1 MRMSEE
7 PQEQVPNRPVE
18 FVAVINSFNR
28 RALLEKALGS
38 LTQALRNAPFG
49 SAIVVFE
56 AGSKDG
62 SVEFLRSWN
71 GMNPGDKL
79 IVVESATA
87 DSSFSEGVNRG
98 SAVAFERFQA
108 CRWLFL
114 FETDNWL
121 QTAEPLS
128 QAIRLLEQ
136 EPQLGAVGF
145 TVKRHSGEF
154 CGYGMS
160 FPTVLSLAL
169 GLNLSLRWNLDRPND
184 SPWSTANSFRW
195 RMCDVVFTSPLLIRR
210 EAWLQ
215 TGGLDA
221 ERFPFSETDVDWA
234 WRCAESGWKMAVIA
248 SDQVVH
254 DNLQQASAW
263 SANRVIEF
271 HRSRLRLLK
280 RHRGKWIGLIKPILF
295 LRHCIETLLLIF
307 RPGTDVAAA
316 AKLEKRKQMLRTVW
330 SDYFPMSSGST
341 SRVRPRR

>member
-1 MRMSEE
+1 MR
-7 PQEQVPNRPVE
+7 NLPVE

-28 RALLEKALGS
+28 RPLLEKALSS
-38 LTQALRNAPFG
+38 LTQALRTAPFG

-56 AGSKDG
+56 AGSNDG

-71 GMNPGDKL
+71 GLNPGDNL
-79 IVVESATA
+79 VVVESATA

-98 SAVAFERFQA
+98 SAMALERFPE

-128 QAIRLLEQ
+128 HAVQLLEA
-136 EPQLGAVGF
+136 ESQLAAVGF
-145 TVKRHSGEF
+145 TVKRHAGEF

-160 FPTVLSLAL
+160 FPTAMSLAL
-169 GLNLSLRWNLDRPND
+169 GLNLSARWNLDQPNN
-184 SPWSTANSFRW
+184 SPWRARNGFRW

-234 WRCAESGWKMAVIA
+234 WRCAEAGWKTAVIA
-248 SDQVVH
+248 SEQVVH

-280 RHRGKWIGLIKPILF
+280 RHRGEWIGLIKPILF
-295 LRHCIETLLLIF
+295 LRHCIETLLLTF
-307 RPGTDVAAA
+307 RRSTDAAA
-316 AKLEKRKQMLRTVW
+316 APKLEKRKQMLRTVW
-330 SDYFPMSSGST
+330 NDYAA
-341 SRVRPRR
+341 

>member
-1 MRMSEE
+1 MRNS
-7 PQEQVPNRPVE
+7 PVE

-28 RALLEKALGS
+28 RPLLEKALGS
-38 LTQALRNAPFG
+38 LTQALRTAPFG

-56 AGSKDG
+56 AGSNDG

-71 GMNPGDKL
+71 GLNPGDNL
-79 IVVESATA
+79 VVIESATA

-98 SAVAFERFQA
+98 SAMALERFPE
-108 CRWLFL
+108 CRSLFL

-128 QAIRLLEQ
+128 HAVQLLEE
-136 EPQLGAVGF
+136 EPRLAAVGF
-145 TVKRHSGEF
+145 TVKRHAGEF
-154 CGYGMS
+154 CGYGMA
-160 FPTVLSLAL
+160 FPSAMSLAL
-169 GLNLSLRWNLDRPND
+169 GLNLSARWNLDQPNN
-184 SPWSTANSFRW
+184 SPWRTSTGFRW

-248 SDQVVH
+248 SEQVVH

-280 RHRGKWIGLIKPILF
+280 RHRGEWIGLIKPFLF
-295 LRHCIETLLLIF
+295 LRHCLETLLLTF
-307 RPGTDVAAA
+307 RRSADGAAA
-316 AKLEKRKQMLRTVW
+316 AKLEKRKQMVRTVW
-330 SDYFPMSSGST
+330 NDYAA
-341 SRVRPRR
+341 

>member
-1 MRMSEE
+1 MR
-7 PQEQVPNRPVE
+7 NLPVE

-28 RALLEKALGS
+28 RPLLEKALAS
-38 LTQALRNAPFG
+38 LTQALRTAPFG

-56 AGSKDG
+56 AGSNDG

-71 GMNPGDKL
+71 GLNPGDNL
-79 IVVESATA
+79 VVVESTTA

-98 SAVAFERFQA
+98 GAMALERFPE

-128 QAIRLLEQ
+128 QAVQLLE
-136 EPQLGAVGF
+136 EESQLAAVGF

-160 FPTVLSLAL
+160 FPTATSLAL
-169 GLNLSLRWNLDRPND
+169 GLNLSARWNLDQPDN
-184 SPWSTANSFRW
+184 SPWTTSNGFRW
-195 RMCDVVFTSPLLIRR
+195 RTSDVVFTSPLLIRR

-234 WRCAESGWKMAVIA
+234 WRCAEAGWKTAVIA

-280 RHRGKWIGLIKPILF
+280 RHRGEWIGLIKPVLF
-295 LRHCIETLLLIF
+295 LRHCLETLLLTF
-307 RPGTDVAAA
+307 RKSTDAAA
-316 AKLEKRKQMLRTVW
+316 APKLEKRKQMLRTVW
-330 SDYFPMSSGST
+330 NDYAA
-341 SRVRPRR
+341 

>member
-1 MRMSEE
+1 MRNS
-7 PQEQVPNRPVE
+7 PVE

-28 RALLEKALGS
+28 RPLLEKALGS
-38 LTQALRNAPFG
+38 LTQALRTAPFG

-56 AGSKDG
+56 AGSNDG

-71 GMNPGDKL
+71 GLNPGDNL
-79 IVVESATA
+79 VVVESATA

-98 SAVAFERFQA
+98 SAMALERFPE

-114 FETDNWL
+114 FETDNWV

-128 QAIRLLEQ
+128 HAVQLLEE
-136 EPQLGAVGF
+136 EPQLAAVGF
-145 TVKRHSGEF
+145 TVKRHAGEF

-160 FPTVLSLAL
+160 FPTATSLAL
-169 GLNLSLRWNLDRPND
+169 GLNLSAKWNLDQPNN
-184 SPWSTANSFRW
+184 SPWRTSNGLRW

-248 SDQVVH
+248 SEQVVH

-280 RHRGKWIGLIKPILF
+280 RHRGEWIGLIKPILF
-295 LRHCIETLLLIF
+295 LRHCIETLLLTF
-307 RPGTDVAAA
+307 RRSTDAAA
-316 AKLEKRKQMLRTVW
+316 APKLEKRKQMLRTVW
-330 SDYFPMSSGST
+330 NDYAA
-341 SRVRPRR
+341 

>member
-1 MRMSEE
+1 MRSS
-7 PQEQVPNRPVE
+7 PVE

-28 RALLEKALGS
+28 RPLLEKALAS
-38 LTQALRNAPFG
+38 LTQALRTAPFN

-56 AGSKDG
+56 AGSNDG
-62 SVEFLRSWN
+62 SVEFLRSWS
-71 GMNPGDKL
+71 GLNPADNL
-79 IVVESATA
+79 VVIESAAT

-98 SAVAFERFQA
+98 SAMALERFPE

-128 QAIRLLEQ
+128 QAVQLLED
-136 EPQLGAVGF
+136 EPQLAAVGF
-145 TVKRHSGEF
+145 TVKRHAGEF

-160 FPTVLSLAL
+160 FPTAMSLAL
-169 GLNLSLRWNLDRPND
+169 GLNLTARWNLDEPNN
-184 SPWSTANSFRW
+184 SPWRSSNGFRW

-234 WRCAESGWKMAVIA
+234 WRCAKAGWKTAVIA
-248 SDQVVH
+248 SNQVVH

-280 RHRGKWIGLIKPILF
+280 RHRGEWIGLIKPILF
-295 LRHCIETLLLIF
+295 LRHCIETLLLTF
-307 RPGTDVAAA
+307 RRSTDAAA
-316 AKLEKRKQMLRTVW
+316 APKLEKRKQMLRTVW
-330 SDYFPMSSGST
+330 KDYAA
-341 SRVRPRR
+341 

>member
-1 MRMSEE
+1 MT
-7 PQEQVPNRPVE
+7 NLPVK

-28 RALLEKALGS
+28 RPLLEKALGS
-38 LTQALRNAPFG
+38 LTQALRTAPFG

-56 AGSKDG
+56 AGSNDG
-62 SVEFLRSWN
+62 SVEFLRSWS
-71 GMNPGDKL
+71 GLNPGDNL
-79 IVVESATA
+79 VVIESAAT

-98 SAVAFERFQA
+98 SAMALEHFPE

-128 QAIRLLEQ
+128 QAVQLLED
-136 EPQLGAVGF
+136 EPRLAAVGF
-145 TVKRHSGEF
+145 TVKRHAGEF

-160 FPTVLSLAL
+160 FPTAMSLAL
-169 GLNLSLRWNLDRPND
+169 GLNLTARWNLDAPNN
-184 SPWSTANSFRW
+184 SPWRTSNGFRW

-215 TGGLDA
+215 TGGLDP

-234 WRCAESGWKMAVIA
+234 WRCAEAGWKMAVIA
-248 SDQVVH
+248 SEQVVH

-280 RHRGKWIGLIKPILF
+280 RHRGEWIGLIKPILF
-295 LRHCIETLLLIF
+295 LRHCIETLLLAF
-307 RPGTDVAAA
+307 RKSTDAAA
-316 AKLEKRKQMLRTVW
+316 APKLEKRKQMLRTVW
-330 SDYFPMSSGST
+330 NDYAA
-341 SRVRPRR
+341 

>member
-1 MRMSEE
+1 MRSS
-7 PQEQVPNRPVE
+7 PVE

-28 RALLEKALGS
+28 RPLLEKALGS
-38 LTQALRNAPFG
+38 LTQALRTAPFG

-56 AGSKDG
+56 AGSNDG

-71 GMNPGDKL
+71 GLNPGDNL
-79 IVVESATA
+79 VFVESATA

-98 SAVAFERFQA
+98 SAMALERFPE

-128 QAIRLLEQ
+128 QAVQLLEE
-136 EPQLGAVGF
+136 EPQLAAVGF

-160 FPTVLSLAL
+160 FPTATSLAL
-169 GLNLSLRWNLDRPND
+169 GLNLSARWNLDQPDN
-184 SPWSTANSFRW
+184 SPWKTSNGFRW

-234 WRCAESGWKMAVIA
+234 WRCTKAGWKTAVIA
-248 SDQVVH
+248 SEQVVH

-280 RHRGKWIGLIKPILF
+280 RHRGEWIGLIKPVLF
-295 LRHCIETLLLIF
+295 LRHCLETLVLTF
-307 RPGTDVAAA
+307 RRGTDAAAA
-316 AKLEKRKQMLRTVW
+316 AKLDKRKQMVRTVW
-330 SDYFPMSSGST
+330 NDYAA
-341 SRVRPRR
+341 

>member
-1 MRMSEE
+1 MR
-7 PQEQVPNRPVE
+7 NLPVE

-28 RALLEKALGS
+28 RSLLEKALGS
-38 LTQALRNAPFG
+38 LTQALRTAPFG

-56 AGSKDG
+56 AGSNDG
-62 SVEFLRSWN
+62 SVEFLRSWH
-71 GMNPGDKL
+71 GLNPGDNL
-79 IVVESATA
+79 VVVESATA

-98 SAVAFERFQA
+98 SAVALERFPE

-121 QTAEPLS
+121 QTAEPLNH
-128 QAIRLLEQ
+128 AVRLLEE
-136 EPQLGAVGF
+136 EPELAAVGF
-145 TVKRHSGEF
+145 TVKRHAGEF

-160 FPTVLSLAL
+160 FPTAMSLAL
-169 GLNLSLRWNLDRPND
+169 GLNLSARWNLDQPNN
-184 SPWSTANSFRW
+184 SPWRTSNGFRW

-234 WRCAESGWKMAVIA
+234 WRCAEAGWKTAVIA
-248 SDQVVH
+248 SEQVVH

-280 RHRGKWIGLIKPILF
+280 RHRGEWIGLIKPILF
-295 LRHCIETLLLIF
+295 LRHCIETLLLTF
-307 RPGTDVAAA
+307 RRSTDAAA
-316 AKLEKRKQMLRTVW
+316 APKLEKRKQMLRTVW
-330 SDYFPMSSGST
+330 NDYAA
-341 SRVRPRR
+341 

>member
-1 MRMSEE
+1 MRSL
-7 PQEQVPNRPVE
+7 PNRPVE
-18 FVAVINSFNR
+18 VVAVINSFNR
-28 RALLEKALGS
+28 KALLENALGS
-38 LTQALRNAPFG
+38 LTQALRTAPFG
-49 SAIVVFE
+49 SAIVVFD

-71 GMNPGDKL
+71 SLNPGDNL
-79 IVVESATA
+79 VVIESAAA
-87 DSSFSEGVNRG
+87 DSSFSDGVNRG
-98 SAVAFERFQA
+98 SAVALDRFPE

-128 QAIRLLEQ
+128 HAVRLLEQ
-136 EPQLGAVGF
+136 EPHLAAVGF

-154 CGYGMS
+154 CGYGIS
-160 FPTVLSLAL
+160 FPTALSLAL
-169 GLNLSLRWNLDRPND
+169 GQNLTLRWNLDRPND
-184 SPWSTANSFRW
+184 SPWSATNSFRW

-234 WRCAESGWKMAVIA
+234 WRCAESGWKTAVIA

-271 HRSRLRLLK
+271 HRSRMRLLK
-280 RHRGKWIGLIKPILF
+280 RHRGEWIGLIKPILF
-295 LRHCIETLLLIF
+295 LRHCVETLLLTF
-307 RPGTDVAAA
+307 RPRNDVAAA
-316 AKLEKRKQMLRTVW
+316 SKLEKRKQMLRTVW
-330 SDYFPMSSGST
+330 SDYFPS
-341 SRVRPRR
+341 

>member
-1 MRMSEE
+1 MRNS
-7 PQEQVPNRPVE
+7 PVE

-28 RALLEKALGS
+28 RPLLEKALSS
-38 LTQALRNAPFG
+38 LTQALRTAPFG

-56 AGSKDG
+56 AGSNDG
-62 SVEFLRSWN
+62 SAEFLRSWN
-71 GMNPGDKL
+71 ALNPGDNL
-79 IVVESATA
+79 VVVESTS

-98 SAVAFERFQA
+98 SAMALERFPE

-114 FETDNWL
+114 FETDNWV

-128 QAIRLLEQ
+128 HAVQLLEE
-136 EPQLGAVGF
+136 EPQLAAVGF
-145 TVKRHSGEF
+145 TVKRHAGEF

-160 FPTVLSLAL
+160 FPTAMSLAL
-169 GLNLSLRWNLDRPND
+169 GLNLSARWNLDQPNN
-184 SPWSTANSFRW
+184 SPWRASNGFRW

-234 WRCAESGWKMAVIA
+234 WRCAEAGWKTAVIA
-248 SDQVVH
+248 SEQVVH

-280 RHRGKWIGLIKPILF
+280 RHRGEWIGLIKPILF
-295 LRHCIETLLLIF
+295 LRHCIETLLLTF
-307 RPGTDVAAA
+307 RRGTDAAVAP
-316 AKLEKRKQMLRTVW
+316 KLEKRKQMLRTVW
-330 SDYFPMSSGST
+330 NDYAA
-341 SRVRPRR
+341 

>member
-1 MRMSEE
+1 MRNS
-7 PQEQVPNRPVE
+7 PVE

-28 RALLEKALGS
+28 RPLLEKALGS
-38 LTQALRNAPFG
+38 LTQALRAAPFG

-56 AGSKDG
+56 AGSNDG

-71 GMNPGDKL
+71 GLNPGDNL
-79 IVVESATA
+79 VVVESATS

-98 SAVAFERFQA
+98 SAMALERFPE

-121 QTAEPLS
+121 QTAEPLNHAV
-128 QAIRLLEQ
+128 QLLEE
-136 EPQLGAVGF
+136 EPQLAAVGF
-145 TVKRHSGEF
+145 TVKRHAGEF

-160 FPTVLSLAL
+160 FPTALSLAL
-169 GLNLSLRWNLDRPND
+169 GLNLSARWNLDQPDN
-184 SPWSTANSFRW
+184 SPWRTSNGFRW

-234 WRCAESGWKMAVIA
+234 WRCAEARWKMAVIA
-248 SDQVVH
+248 SEQVVH

-280 RHRGKWIGLIKPILF
+280 RHRGEWIGLIKPVLF
-295 LRHCIETLLLIF
+295 LRHCIETLLLTF
-307 RPGTDVAAA
+307 RRSTDAAA
-316 AKLEKRKQMLRTVW
+316 APKLEKRKQMLRTVW
-330 SDYFPMSSGST
+330 NDYAA
-341 SRVRPRR
+341 

>member
-1 MRMSEE
+1 MRNS
-7 PQEQVPNRPVE
+7 PVE

-28 RALLEKALGS
+28 RPLLEKALAS
-38 LTQALRNAPFG
+38 LTAALRTAPFG

-56 AGSKDG
+56 AGSNDG

-71 GMNPGDKL
+71 DLNPDDNL
-79 IVVESATA
+79 VVVESAKA

-98 SAVAFERFQA
+98 SAMALERFPE

-128 QAIRLLEQ
+128 HAVHLLEE
-136 EPQLGAVGF
+136 EPELAAVGF
-145 TVKRHSGEF
+145 TVKRHAGEF

-160 FPTVLSLAL
+160 FPTAMSLAL
-169 GLNLSLRWNLDRPND
+169 GLNLSARWNLDQPDN
-184 SPWSTANSFRW
+184 SPWRTSNSFRW

-234 WRCAESGWKMAVIA
+234 WRCAEAGWKMAVIA
-248 SDQVVH
+248 SEQVVH

-280 RHRGKWIGLIKPILF
+280 RHRGEWIGLIKPILF
-295 LRHCIETLLLIF
+295 LRHCIEILLLTF
-307 RPGTDVAAA
+307 RRSTDAAA
-316 AKLEKRKQMLRTVW
+316 APKLEKRKQMLRTVW
-330 SDYFPMSSGST
+330 NDYAA
-341 SRVRPRR
+341 

>member
-1 MRMSEE
+1 MRDL
-7 PQEQVPNRPVE
+7 PVE

-28 RALLEKALGS
+28 RPLLEKALGS
-38 LTQALRNAPFG
+38 LTQALRTAPFG

-56 AGSKDG
+56 AGSNDG
-62 SVEFLRSWN
+62 SADFLRSWN
-71 GMNPGDKL
+71 GLNPGDNL
-79 IVVESATA
+79 VVVESATA

-98 SAVAFERFQA
+98 SAMALERFPE

-121 QTAEPLS
+121 QTGEPLS
-128 QAIRLLEQ
+128 HAVQLLDE
-136 EPQLGAVGF
+136 ERQLAAVGF
-145 TVKRHSGEF
+145 TVKRHAGEF

-160 FPTVLSLAL
+160 FPTVMSLAL
-169 GLNLSLRWNLDRPND
+169 GLNLTARWHLDQPNN
-184 SPWSTANSFRW
+184 SPWRNSTGFRW

-234 WRCAESGWKMAVIA
+234 WRCAEAGWKTAVIA

-280 RHRGKWIGLIKPILF
+280 RHRGEWIGLIKPVLF
-295 LRHCIETLLLIF
+295 LRHCIETLLLAF
-307 RPGTDVAAA
+307 RKNTDAAA
-316 AKLEKRKQMLRTVW
+316 APKLEKRKQMLRTVW
-330 SDYFPMSSGST
+330 NDYAA
-341 SRVRPRR
+341 

>member
-1 MRMSEE
+1 MR
-7 PQEQVPNRPVE
+7 NLPVE
-18 FVAVINSFNR
+18 FVTVINSFNR
-28 RALLEKALGS
+28 RPLLEKALGS
-38 LTQALRNAPFG
+38 LTQALRTAPFG

-62 SVEFLRSWN
+62 SAEFLHSWKSL
-71 GMNPGDKL
+71 NPDDNL
-79 IVVESATA
+79 VVVESTTS

-98 SAVAFERFQA
+98 SALALERFPE

-114 FETDNWL
+114 FETDNWI

-128 QAIRLLEQ
+128 HAIQLLEG
-136 EPQLGAVGF
+136 EPQLAAVGF
-145 TVKRHSGEF
+145 TVKRHAGEF

-160 FPTVLSLAL
+160 FPTATSLAL
-169 GLNLSLRWNLDRPND
+169 GLNLSARWNLDRPND
-184 SPWSTANSFRW
+184 FPWRTGNGFRW

-234 WRCAESGWKMAVIA
+234 WRCAEAGWKMAVIA
-248 SDQVVH
+248 SEQVVH

-280 RHRGKWIGLIKPILF
+280 RHRGEWVGLIKPVLF
-295 LRHCIETLLLIF
+295 LRHCVETLLLAS
-307 RPGTDVAAA
+307 RKNTDPAAA
-316 AKLEKRKQMLRTVW
+316 PKLEKRKQMVRTVW
-330 SDYFPMSSGST
+330 NDYAA
-341 SRVRPRR
+341 

>member
-1 MRMSEE
+1 MRNS
-7 PQEQVPNRPVE
+7 PVE

-28 RALLEKALGS
+28 RPLLEKALGS
-38 LTQALRNAPFG
+38 LTQALRTAPFG

-56 AGSKDG
+56 AGSNDG

-71 GMNPGDKL
+71 GMNPGDNL
-79 IVVESATA
+79 VVVESATA

-98 SAVAFERFQA
+98 SAMALERFPE

-114 FETDNWL
+114 FETDNWV
-121 QTAEPLS
+121 QTAEPIS
-128 QAIRLLEQ
+128 HAVQLLEE

-145 TVKRHSGEF
+145 TVKRHTGEF

-160 FPTVLSLAL
+160 FPTAMSLAV
-169 GLNLSLRWNLDRPND
+169 GLNLSARWNLDQPNN
-184 SPWSTANSFRW
+184 SPWKTSNGFRW

-248 SDQVVH
+248 SEQVVH

-280 RHRGKWIGLIKPILF
+280 RHRGEWIGLIKPFLF
-295 LRHCIETLLLIF
+295 LRHCLETLLLTF
-307 RPGTDVAAA
+307 KRSTDVAAA
-316 AKLEKRKQMLRTVW
+316 AKLEKRKQMIRTVW
-330 SDYFPMSSGST
+330 NDYAA
-341 SRVRPRR
+341 